1 MTPDLQLVKR
11 CPACGTESPPAALRC
26 ACGTLLA
33 GVDLT
38 PPVAGGPVDQADIP
52 TVAAPDATDG
62 PAAGGAP
69 TTVICTHADC
79 AQPNPAGTVRCI
91 YCDRPITAKSVR
103 VTLAW
108 PWGER
113 TPVPAQFLIGRS
125 FGADPALIER
135 LEREYDNVSRRHAML
150 RIAGDVVSVEDLGSS
165 NGTFLNGIRLPPNR
179 PVRVRNGAKLRFAAT
194 LEVSVRIEE

>member
-33 GVDLT
+33 SVDLT
-38 PPVAGGPVDQADIP
+38 PPAGAAPVDQSDIP
-52 TVAAPDATDG
+52 TVAAPDG
-62 PAAGGAP
+62 PAPTAAAGAA
-69 TTVICTHADC
+69 TTVVCAHADC
-79 AQPNPAGTVRCI
+79 AQPNPAGTVRCV
-91 YCDRPITAKSVR
+91 YCDRPLTAKSVR
-103 VTLAW
+103 VTIKW

-135 LEREYDNVSRRHAML
+135 LEREYDNVSRRHAMI
-150 RIAGDVVSVEDLGSS
+150 RIAGDVVSIEDLGSS
-165 NGTFLNGIRLPPNR
+165 NGTFLNGIRLPANH
-179 PVRVRNGAKLRFAAT
+179 PVRVRNGAKLRFAAS